1 MNILNKL
8 TKNYLKMNKKRT
20 LVTIIGIILTGAMI
34 SGVTTLASS
43 FQRFMINTEKEMSGP
58 WEATFCNVEYANSK
72 YIKDNEKTEES
83 FFVEKQGVALLGDN
97 KEDFIEIRGYENKS
111 LDYYRIKALEGRL
124 PQSENEITL
133 TQLFFSINPEY
144 KIGDTIKLNVGMR
157 LYEGVERPAKY
168 PYVDGETFE
177 TKEVKEYKIVGKIST
192 PSFASGGY
200 LSGAITY
207 LDTKNIEK
215 DSIVNVGVITKN
227 NKNIYEDTKNIAVNA
242 NLYEDEEDALSNINY
257 NKSLLMF
264 YGVNNESGFTSTII
278 GVCAVLIIVIAIG
291 AILVIYNGFA
301 ISVSERKKQFGI
313 LSSIGAT
320 KSQIKK
326 MVIFEGVIVGA
337 IAIPL
342 GILVGIAGIGITLN
356 VVNGLLKPMMS
367 EMITTGMTTNLELV
381 ISYPSLIVAVI
392 LIAIT
397 IYLSVVLPARRASKI
412 SPIDAIRQTDDV
424 KVKPRKLKTP
434 KFLRKIYG
442 IEGDIA
448 LKNLKRSKKRYRTTV
463 ISLVISIVLFITFNG
478 FVTYMFTGFDGM
490 YMTTEYDYMVQLSA
504 NRETN
509 NSEDNNNYEHL
520 INNAIKD
527 INSIEGIDKSVTI
540 KSIECYTNIAKD
552 NINNSLKKLM
562 DKNERV
568 KEVYEFENDLCEIG
582 VNIISLDNT
591 EYANYLK
598 QVGINSIDDG
608 KCILVNY
615 INDLYSTR
623 AQYEITNYKKGDK
636 IKLNKY
642 TKNAIG
648 VENVTSTLEIAKVSD
663 KLPYG
668 VMSFSGRI
676 VLVVNENTMNTIK
689 NTVDEDVSTEVLI
702 ETADSKAFDK
712 RAEDA
717 LQKYKGKLWCYRQ
730 DIASDILVY
739 RNLKLIISIF
749 LYGFIALI
757 SAIGI
762 SNIFNTIST
771 NINLRRREFANLK
784 SIGMTDKAFRKM
796 LNLECV
802 FYGTKAL
809 LYGLPIGAL
818 LCYVL
823 KNAFSSDLISYM
835 YKLPISSML
844 ISAIAVYTVV
854 YITMIYSS
862 RKVKKENIIDVLRDD
877 NI

>member
-157 LYEGVERPAKY
+157 VYEGVERPARY

-227 NKNIYEDTKNIAVNA
+227 NKNIYEDTKNIAMNA
-242 NLYEDEEDALSNINY
+242 NLYEDDEDTLSNINY

-320 KSQIKK
+320 KNQIKK

-356 VVNGLLKPMMS
+356 VVNELLKPMMS

-636 IKLNKY
+636 IEFNKY

-648 VENVTSTLEIAKVSD
+648 VNNVSSTLEIAKVTD

>member
-58 WEATFCNVEYANSK
+58 WEATFCNVKYANSK

-157 LYEGVERPAKY
+157 VYEGVERPARY

-227 NKNIYEDTKNIAVNA
+227 NKNIYEDTKNIAMNA
-242 NLYEDEEDALSNINY
+242 NLYEDDEDTLSNINY

-320 KSQIKK
+320 KNQIKK

-356 VVNGLLKPMMS
+356 VVNELLKPMMS

-636 IKLNKY
+636 IEFNKY

-648 VENVTSTLEIAKVSD
+648 VNNVSSTLEIAKVTD

>member
-157 LYEGVERPAKY
+157 VYEGVERPARY

-490 YMTTEYDYMVQLSA
+490 YMTTEYDYMVQLYA
-504 NRETN
+504 NRETDK
-509 NSEDNNNYEHL
+509 DNNNYEQL

-568 KEVYEFENDLCEIG
+568 KEIYEFENDLCEIG

-615 INDLYSTR
+615 INDLYNTR

-636 IKLNKY
+636 IEFNKY

-648 VENVTSTLEIAKVSD
+648 VNNVSSTLEIAKVTD